1 MGRIVIVAY
10 RPRSGRE
17 KALDSL
23 MRRHHGR
30 LRSDGLVIDRPPM
43 LMRAADGTLVEIF
56 EWSAADPATAP
67 STDAR
72 VQQMWS
78 ELAEIA
84 DAVALRDLPEAAQF
98 GAGFDSL
105 LDEALHPELS
115 P

>member
-56 EWSAADPATAP
+56 EWSAAAP
-67 STDAR
+67 SIDAR
-72 VQQMWS
+72 VKQMWS

-84 DAVALRDLPEAAQF
+84 DAVALRDLPEAAQLV
-98 GAGFDSL
+98 AGFDSL